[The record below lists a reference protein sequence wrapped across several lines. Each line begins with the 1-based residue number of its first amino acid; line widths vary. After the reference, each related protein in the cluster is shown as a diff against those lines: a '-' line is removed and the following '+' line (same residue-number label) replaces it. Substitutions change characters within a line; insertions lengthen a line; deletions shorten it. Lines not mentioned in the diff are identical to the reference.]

1 MSKTQNQTNFLP
13 IRLLSQS
20 QTVAGK
26 TKTKTKTKTKVTASL
41 LSILIENRSVILFM
55 YSFYVTFFLQ
65 LYFQLGFKK

>member
-20 QTVAGK
+20 QTVAG
-26 TKTKTKTKTKVTASL
+26 KTKTKTKVTASL